1 MSVLVIGGDKITR
14 LQSLL
19 LSLGATKTHHWD
31 SRNKSTTHKQLPQ
44 KTDMI
49 IMLTDFLNHNAMH
62 DFKRQAKKCE
72 IPFICV
78 KGLSGCSECQISS
91 LAHKI
96 HNNKGIHNENIV
108 QNEKR

>member
-1 MSVLVIGGDKITR
+1 MSILVIGGDKITR

-19 LSLGATKTHHWD
+19 ASLGATKTSHWD

-44 KTDMI
+44 KTDML

-62 DFKRQAKKCE
+62 DFKRQAKKCA

-78 KGLSGCSECQISS
+78 KGLSGCSACQITHMVESIRNKNCDGSS
-91 LAHKI
+91 C
-96 HNNKGIHNENIV
+96 NGGC
-108 QNEKR
+108 Q

>member
-31 SRNKSTTHKQLPQ
+31 SRRNSTSHKQLPQ
-44 KTDMI
+44 QTDMI
-49 IMLTDFLNHNAMH
+49 IMLTDFLKHNSMDH
-62 DFKRQAKKCE
+62 FKRQAKKSD

-78 KGLSGCSECQISS
+78 KGMSGCSECQITQMVEC
-91 LAHKI
+91 I
-96 HNNKGIHNENIV
+96 RQNKCNSVSCSGGC
-108 QNEKR
+108 K

>member
-31 SRNKSTTHKQLPQ
+31 SRRNSTSHKQLPQ
-44 KTDMI
+44 ETDMI
-49 IMLTDFLNHNAMH
+49 IMMTDFLKHNSMDH
-62 DFKRQAKKCE
+62 FKRQAKKCD

-78 KGLSGCSECQISS
+78 KGMSGCSECQITQM
-91 LAHKI
+91 
-96 HNNKGIHNENIV
+96 V
-108 QNEKR
+108 QCIKSDKLLHSGCPC